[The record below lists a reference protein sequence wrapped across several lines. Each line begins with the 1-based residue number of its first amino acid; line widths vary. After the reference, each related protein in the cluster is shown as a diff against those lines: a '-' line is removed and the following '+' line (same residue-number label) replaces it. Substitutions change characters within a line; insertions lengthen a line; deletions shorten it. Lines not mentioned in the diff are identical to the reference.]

1 MMAKDVASG
10 EQIILPKTQ
19 VVDPRELARRVPVG
33 PPQQKLPPEPGR
45 TPRQTS
51 IPEDE
56 TLPRRS

>member
-19 VVDPRELARRVPVG
+19 VVDPRELARRVPIS
-33 PPQQKLPPEPGR
+33 PPQRNLPPEPGR

-51 IPEDE
+51 IPDDE
-56 TLPRRS
+56 ILPRGS